1 MPTKSRFDIKNQ
13 INPIIL
19 YPINEGDWEVIQ
31 ELRLSI
37 YIHTIDQ
44 IDSQV
49 IDLIKADNP
58 EIQLTIEELN
68 CRLAVFFKDKARDFY
83 GTWVF
88 YPWKNTLVHILN
100 EEDFIRIRT
109 LRNNYKITPSEQL
122 ELRKKKVGIVGLSVG
137 QSIALAMALERS
149 FGEIR
154 LADFDILELSN
165 LNRLK
170 AGVTSLGLEKVV
182 IAAREISEI
191 DPYLKVSLFRNGIN
205 EDNIEGFLVG
215 NGKLDLVIDECD
227 SLDIKFLLRERARI
241 EQIPVIMDT
250 SDRGMLD
257 IERFDQEPNRPIFH
271 GLLDGISK
279 SELANLNSKERV
291 AIALKI
297 TGLDNL
303 SIRMKASLLEIGS
316 TITSWPQLASAV
328 FLGGATVAHVGRKIL
343 LGDNVPSGRFYVD
356 FDEIIKIDELEDP
369 VLIPSHQEAS
379 SLSRKFFHQL
389 PKNILQSGYILSKTE
404 LEKIVSLANLA
415 PSGGNIQ
422 PWIWVFDRKGILH
435 LFHDQERSHS
445 MLDFRG
451 IGSLIAFGAA
461 IENLRLASAQE
472 GLEIEIINHIQNF
485 EDELICSIRFISK
498 FKAPIEVPYHELVK
512 GIALRCT
519 NRKNSNRQL
528 VDQAKLEELE
538 NFAKSEGLT
547 IKLTDD
553 SKALESIAEVVG
565 GMDRMRFFHED
576 GLMDFIKEVRWTE
589 KEAIETRDGIDI
601 ATLELSGSE
610 KAAMGL
616 LRDPRT
622 VKFFR
627 KFLMGYGLTKISKET
642 ITKSSAIML
651 LQGNEFST
659 KTYVEGGKVLQRI
672 WIKANMMGISF
683 QPVTAMLFIFQKVL
697 QEANHGFTKIEE
709 AEIQRLKLSFDKIF
723 NNEGDSLDLFMF
735 RLNIAADPSVRAFRR
750 DVNET
755 LILV

>member
-1 MPTKSRFDIKNQ
+1 
-13 INPIIL
+13 
-19 YPINEGDWEVIQ
+19 
-31 ELRLSI
+31 
-37 YIHTIDQ
+37 
-44 IDSQV
+44 
-49 IDLIKADNP
+49 
-58 EIQLTIEELN
+58 
-68 CRLAVFFKDKARDFY
+68 
-83 GTWVF
+83 
-88 YPWKNTLVHILN
+88 
-100 EEDFIRIRT
+100 
-109 LRNNYKITPSEQL
+109 
-122 ELRKKKVGIVGLSVG
+122 
-137 QSIALAMALERS
+137 
-149 FGEIR
+149 
-154 LADFDILELSN
+154 
-165 LNRLK
+165 
-170 AGVTSLGLEKVV
+170 
-182 IAAREISEI
+182 
-191 DPYLKVSLFRNGIN
+191 
-205 EDNIEGFLVG
+205 
-215 NGKLDLVIDECD
+215 
-227 SLDIKFLLRERARI
+227 
-241 EQIPVIMDT
+241 
-250 SDRGMLD
+250 
-257 IERFDQEPNRPIFH
+257 
-271 GLLDGISK
+271 
-279 SELANLNSKERV
+279 
-291 AIALKI
+291 
-297 TGLDNL
+297 
-303 SIRMKASLLEIGS
+303 
-316 TITSWPQLASAV
+316 
-328 FLGGATVAHVGRKIL
+328 
-343 LGDNVPSGRFYVD
+343 
-356 FDEIIKIDELEDP
+356 
-369 VLIPSHQEAS
+369 
-379 SLSRKFFHQL
+379 
-389 PKNILQSGYILSKTE
+389 
-404 LEKIVSLANLA
+404 
-415 PSGGNIQ
+415 
-422 PWIWVFDRKGILH
+422 
-435 LFHDQERSHS
+435 

-709 AEIQRLKLSFDKIF
+709 AEIQRLKLRFDKIF

>member
-709 AEIQRLKLSFDKIF
+709 AEIQRLKLRFDKIF

>member
-461 IENLRLASAQE
+461 IENFRLASAQE

-538 NFAKSEGLT
+538 NFAKSEGFT

-709 AEIQRLKLSFDKIF
+709 AEIQRLKLRFDKIF

>member
-1 MPTKSRFDIKNQ
+1 MLTKSRSDLKDQ
-13 INPIIL
+13 IDPMIFS
-19 YPINEGDWEVIQ
+19 PINAGDWEVIKD
-31 ELRLSI
+31 LRGSD

-58 EIQLTIEELN
+58 EIQLTKEELN
-68 CRLAVFFKDKARDFY
+68 SRLADFFKDKARDFY

-122 ELRKKKVGIVGLSVG
+122 ELREKRVGIVGLSVG

-154 LADFDILELSN
+154 LADFDTLELSN

-191 DPYLKVSLFRNGIN
+191 DPYLKVTLFRDGVN
-205 EDNIEGFLVG
+205 EENIDEFLVG
-215 NGKLDLVIDECD
+215 NGKLDLLIDECD
-227 SLDIKFLLRERARI
+227 SLDIKFLLREKARLK
-241 EQIPVIMDT
+241 QIPVIMDT

-257 IERFDQEPNRPIFH
+257 VERFDQEPNRPIFH
-271 GLLDGISK
+271 GLLNGISK
-279 SELANLNSKERV
+279 SELANLNNKERV
-291 AIALKI
+291 AIGLKV

-328 FLGGATVAHVGRKIL
+328 FLGGATVAHVGRRLL

-356 FDEIIKIDELEDP
+356 FDEIIKIDEIEDP
-369 VLIPSHQEAS
+369 VVLPSQQDVS
-379 SLSRKFFHQL
+379 SLSKKFIPQL
-389 PKNILQSGYILSKTE
+389 PKNILKSGYILSKTE
-404 LEKIVSLANLA
+404 LDKIVTTANLA

-445 MLDFRG
+445 MLDFKG
-451 IGSLIAFGAA
+451 TGSLIAFGAA

-472 GLEIEIINHIQNF
+472 GLEIEIINHIEAF
-485 EDELICSIRFISK
+485 EDELICSVRFVSK
-498 FKAPIEVPYHELVK
+498 FKNPLGVPYHELVK

-528 VDQAKLEELE
+528 IDKAKLEELG
-538 NFAKSEGLT
+538 NFAKSEGFD
-547 IKLTDD
+547 IKLTED
-553 SKALESIAEVVG
+553 SKDLEVIAEIVG

-576 GLMDFIKEVRWTE
+576 GLMDFLKEVRWTE
-589 KEAIETRDGIDI
+589 KEAVETRDGIDI
-601 ATLELSGSE
+601 ATLELSGTE
-610 KAAMGL
+610 RAAMGL

-627 KFLMGYGLTKISKET
+627 KFLMGFGLTKISKET

-651 LQGNEFST
+651 LKGKEFSP
-659 KTYVEGGKVLQRI
+659 KTYFDGGKVLQRI
-672 WIKANMMGISF
+672 WIRANMMGINF
-683 QPVTAMLFIFQKVL
+683 QPVSAMLFIFQKVL
-697 QEANHGFTKIEE
+697 QETNHGFTKVEE
-709 AEIQRLKLSFDKIF
+709 AEIQKLKQSFDKIF
-723 NNEGDSLDLFMF
+723 NNKEGSLDLFMF
-735 RLNIAADPSVRAFRR
+735 RINIAADPSVRAYRR